1 MTPRRPTGSRRGAGA
16 RQQRGVVMWVALGV
30 LIIMT
35 LAGLAML
42 RQMGGGL
49 SIAGNLAFKQS
60 ATAVADLGTE
70 AGRAWIT
77 TPGRN
82 LTNTQAGAGYF
93 SSWGNSVD
101 PASVAFVDWTA
112 IAGVTEAATGNTVK
126 YVIHRL
132 CELPEVDANGPLQHC
147 SAEGGSSTNHGV
159 EPGGGFASI
168 AQPYFRITTQVTG
181 PRNTV
186 SYIQVVT
193 N

>member
-1 MTPRRPTGSRRGAGA
+1 MTPHRSAPMRRRTGAA
-16 RQQRGVVMWVALGV
+16 RQRGMVMFVALGV

-42 RQMGGGL
+42 RQMGGSV

-70 AGRAWIT
+70 AARAWMRLPAT
-77 TPGRN
+77 V
-82 LTNTQAGAGYF
+82 LTSDQTGAGYY
-93 SSWGNSVD
+93 SSWGTSVD
-101 PASVAFVDWTA
+101 PTTFAWGTA
-112 IAGVTEAATGNTVK
+112 PSLTEPATGNTVR

-132 CELPEVDANGPLQHC
+132 CQLPNALPDASGQRC
-147 SAEGGSSTNHGV
+147 SATRLGSPDHGSGGSSYSV
-159 EPGGGFASI
+159 SV
-168 AQPYFRITTQVTG
+168 PYYRITTQVTG

-186 SYIQVVT
+186 SYIQVVM